1 MNKENVKNVI
11 ILKNLPSNLIDEAI
25 MVVKDKKKV
34 KNIDTSNLIKDGGE
48 NFSTL
53 NDKQVKN
60 RAIQGYMREEDLK
73 NIEKIKKED
82 RKYVIKEAEMVIGN
96 FLSKIEKEK
105 QQKSYSTRQ
114 VELKYKRLKLI
125 TVILSL
131 IIVVNFILTLA

>member
-48 NFSTL
+48 NFSAF
-53 NDKQVKN
+53 NYKQEKN
-60 RAIQGYMREEDLK
+60 RAIQGFMKEEDLK

-82 RKYVIKEAEMVIGN
+82 RKYIRM
-96 FLSKIEKEK
+96 
-105 QQKSYSTRQ
+105 QK
-114 VELKYKRLKLI
+114 KLLP
-125 TVILSL
+125 T
-131 IIVVNFILTLA
+131 T

>member
-1 MNKENVKNVI
+1 MNRENVKNVI

-82 RKYVIKEAEMVIGN
+82 RKYVIKEAELVVTN
-96 FLSKIEKEK
+96 YLNKIEKPLSERK
-105 QQKSYSTRQ
+105 IKKLESS
-114 VELKYKRLKLI
+114 YKRVRTLNFLLGI
-125 TVILSL
+125 TT
-131 IIVVNFILTLA
+131 IISIIFAVVF

>member
-1 MNKENVKNVI
+1 MKQEQMKNIVV
-11 ILKNLPSNLIDEAI
+11 LKNLPSNLIDEAFVI
-25 MVVKDKKKV
+25 LK
-34 KNIDTSNLIKDGGE
+34 SNK
-48 NFSTL
+48 
-53 NDKQVKN
+53 
-60 RAIQGYMREEDLK
+60 
-73 NIEKIKKED
+73 KIKSLDRLDNKNGTEKNKEKQED
-82 RKYVIKEAEMVIGN
+82 YIIKEAEMVIGN

>member
-48 NFSTL
+48 NFSAF
-53 NDKQVKN
+53 NYKQEKN
-60 RAIQGYMREEDLK
+60 RAIQGFMKEEDLK

-82 RKYVIKEAEMVIGN
+82 RKYIIKEAELVVTNYI
-96 FLSKIEKEK
+96 SKIEKPFSERK
-105 QQKSYSTRQ
+105 VKKLETSYKKVRTINYLLGISTL
-114 VELKYKRLKLI
+114 VS
-125 TVILSL
+125 ILFA
-131 IIVVNFILTLA
+131 IFFK